1 MTELTNFEEVRLNIR
16 DEAVSLCKRSDHA
29 RVEQIHLLYAVGKVL
44 GDKESSNFLSL
55 EVIEE
60 RLKLIPRTTSI
71 AIVVS
76 GEFEAAYARVQDLES
91 ASKVANEIW
100 ESLSLKDSKNIN
112 EGEQSS
118 TTQSESVESLDAPI
132 SNSMNHLT
140 VASLNKVS
148 NDPAEEKKTS
158 RDSRRQ
164 NLAQELSDLVTKKEA
179 KHLQLST
186 IELEKQKIV
195 GEFEDYLKA
204 EEDLRDWRAERER
217 SFAWKLIS
225 GMREV
230 ESKLQE
236 DERKTL
242 EFVNKPIELDDEFS
256 KKTRNWVLKNLLINT
271 GLFGTVCL
279 ALWLIRRFEN
289 SIIDFFSQAFSNA
302 FVSFIAKF
310 IVSFVLSINYGQVFL
325 YTLLASL
332 SAFLGMLFGYS
343 RRVDTYSY
351 ELAKHLQDTKVMEE
365 AIIHVRK
372 GREKI
377 GSLHPQIDQLL
388 RIYSMSLHGPW
399 AIDPRYSN
407 FSATL
412 PDTSEIPE
420 SLEFAVPTEASIDEK
435 LEGLVLQTLNNIQ
448 QVNWRSEALDELSSA
463 LMSSLGMPNSGDA
476 VTQLEADQRMGG
488 MRRVILEQDQELR
501 KRILIQIG
509 DRKVKE
515 YSRIVQDQILPTLQP
530 DVKSLRPD
538 PLEGLELTDT
548 LGIKQDAQISTWEE
562 KLRETAGT
570 GTALSALNYSNS
582 GKANSKHLE
591 PIESMF
597 ICSKQIQVDKSID
610 WQPEVDAGIR
620 PFEVSIRVDLSSW
633 CKPGDLLIFD
643 GLESSTDEVTYSS
656 EAEKTEESNLVF

>member
-1 MTELTNFEEVRLNIR
+1 
-16 DEAVSLCKRSDHA
+16 
-29 RVEQIHLLYAVGKVL
+29 
-44 GDKESSNFLSL
+44 
-55 EVIEE
+55 
-60 RLKLIPRTTSI
+60 
-71 AIVVS
+71 
-76 GEFEAAYARVQDLES
+76 
-91 ASKVANEIW
+91 
-100 ESLSLKDSKNIN
+100 
-112 EGEQSS
+112 
-118 TTQSESVESLDAPI
+118 
-132 SNSMNHLT
+132 MNHLT

>member
-44 GDKESSNFLSL
+44 GDKESLNFLSL

-132 SNSMNHLT
+132 SNSMNPLR

-148 NDPAEEKKTS
+148 GDPAEEEKAS
-158 RDSRRQ
+158 RDSRRE
-164 NLAQELSDLVTKKEA
+164 NLAQELSNLVTKKEA

>member
-1 MTELTNFEEVRLNIR
+1 MTELTNFEEVRLNMR

-44 GDKESSNFLSL
+44 GDKESLNFLSL

-132 SNSMNHLT
+132 SNSMNPLR

-148 NDPAEEKKTS
+148 GDPAEEEKAS
-158 RDSRRQ
+158 RDSRRE
-164 NLAQELSDLVTKKEA
+164 NLAQELSNLVTKKEA

-302 FVSFIAKF
+302 FVSFLAKF

-597 ICSKQIQVDKSID
+597 ICSKQIQVDKRID